1 MNKQK
6 VRERERKEKSNGKNK
21 HSILKHLNATQTAAA
36 TPFPIVFNKEGFFNK
51 ERIKKLIKRGGHTN
65 TTFTL

>member
-6 VRERERKEKSNGKNK
+6 VRERKEKANRKKK
-21 HSILKHLNATQTAAA
+21 HLILKHLNAMQTAAA

-51 ERIKKLIKRGGHTN
+51 KRIKKLLKRGGHTN

>member
-1 MNKQK
+1 M
-6 VRERERKEKSNGKNK
+6 
-21 HSILKHLNATQTAAA
+21 QTAAA